1 MSEMTQTRLPRLEP
15 VESLQ
20 AFFHESMDSAIAAN
34 KIVLDDHTTHYVVNL
49 LTLFARSEAL
59 YEATPDGP
67 ALRPLAG
74 MLAEAVDARSD
85 SERNSTLQRL
95 GDVSLF
101 MAGFFAD
108 NLQHAIVDVDYYV
121 YMGGGA
127 YHSLSLHLGDTI
139 RERAL
144 RGVFVELA
152 EKFQDMVDVLN
163 EMRESARATTD
174 ANLLR
179 NYELWRKT
187 GSRRAARL
195 LRKSGV
201 YPLTPTGQP
210 RKH

>member
-1 MSEMTQTRLPRLEP
+1 MSEMAETRVPGLEP
-15 VESLQ
+15 VGSLQ

-67 ALRPLAG
+67 VLRPLAG

-85 SERNSTLQRL
+85 SERNSTLRRL
-95 GDVSLF
+95 SDVSLF

-108 NLQHAIVDVDYYV
+108 NLQHAVVDVDYYV

-139 RERAL
+139 RGRAL

-163 EMRESARATTD
+163 DMRESARAATD
-174 ANLLR
+174 TNLLR

-201 YPLTPTGQP
+201 YPLMPTGPSRQ
-210 RKH
+210 H